1 MGGFEISN
9 GFVLGATSWWQERWV
24 QAIAVLMVAAILA
37 LIAEFLTRQTLGR
50 LASRTLSNVD
60 DEIVALM
67 QRPLAITFLLVGAW
81 YSAVTLKGGEA
92 DSLPPAFRAVLISI
106 GILFWSRVAIQGGR
120 VFLFDAQFKRG
131 QRKLVAKRL
140 LPVFDMVLKV
150 LVVSLAGYYVMLAWG
165 IDVSGW
171 IASAGILGVAVGFA
185 AQETLGN
192 VMSGIALMADAPYKL
207 GDWLV
212 IENGVRGRVTDIGL
226 RSTRILT
233 LDEVEVVV
241 PNSIMANSM
250 VTNESGGPTERI
262 RLELPIGVAYGT
274 DLEVVKQVIL
284 GVVAETPGVVLD
296 EPGRSPAVRFVEF
309 GASSLNL
316 MLQIWLPSPVGR
328 PGIIDRLNMEIYK
341 ALNASDIEIPFE
353 THSVYVHNIDHSK

>member
-37 LIAEFLTRQTLGR
+37 LIARFLTRQTLGR

-207 GDWLV
+207 G
-212 IENGVRGRVTDIGL
+212 G
-226 RSTRILT
+226 
-233 LDEVEVVV
+233 
-241 PNSIMANSM
+241 
-250 VTNESGGPTERI
+250 
-262 RLELPIGVAYGT
+262 
-274 DLEVVKQVIL
+274 
-284 GVVAETPGVVLD
+284 
-296 EPGRSPAVRFVEF
+296 
-309 GASSLNL
+309 
-316 MLQIWLPSPVGR
+316 
-328 PGIIDRLNMEIYK
+328 
-341 ALNASDIEIPFE
+341 
-353 THSVYVHNIDHSK
+353 

>member
-1 MGGFEISN
+1 
-9 GFVLGATSWWQERWV
+9 
-24 QAIAVLMVAAILA
+24 
-37 LIAEFLTRQTLGR
+37 
-50 LASRTLSNVD
+50 
-60 DEIVALM
+60 
-67 QRPLAITFLLVGAW
+67 
-81 YSAVTLKGGEA
+81 
-92 DSLPPAFRAVLISI
+92 
-106 GILFWSRVAIQGGR
+106 
-120 VFLFDAQFKRG
+120 
-131 QRKLVAKRL
+131 
-140 LPVFDMVLKV
+140 MVLKV
-150 LVVSLAGYYVMLAWG
+150 LVFSLAGYYVMLAWG

-233 LDEVEVVV
+233 LNEVEVVV
-241 PNSIMANSM
+241 PNSIMANTM
-250 VTNESGGPTERI
+250 VTNESGGPTERL

-274 DLEVVKQVIL
+274 DLEGVKEVIL
-284 GVVAETPGVVLD
+284 GVVAQTPGVVLD
-296 EPGRSPAVRFVEF
+296 EPGRGPTVRFVEF

-316 MLQIWLPSPVGR
+316 MLQIWLSSPVGCLS
-328 PGIIDRLNMEIYK
+328 IVDRLNMEIYK

-353 THSVYVHNIDHSK
+353 THSVYVQYRGVQGALAAIDNLLKLGTFTNCHFAN